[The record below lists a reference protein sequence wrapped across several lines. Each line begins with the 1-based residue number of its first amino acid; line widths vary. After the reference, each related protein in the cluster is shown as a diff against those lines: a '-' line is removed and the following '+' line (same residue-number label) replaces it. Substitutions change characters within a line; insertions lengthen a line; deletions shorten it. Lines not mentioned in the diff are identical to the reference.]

1 MLIEPISQAQSKYM
15 GCASHSDFQNQKE
28 KVLDA
33 DTIGTLLNIVEKD
46 CDRLTVLER
55 QAYRKAK
62 TYERRLRQSKDG
74 E

>member
-1 MLIEPISQAQSKYM
+1 MPYDTAVFTGIR
-15 GCASHSDFQNQKE
+15 GCASHSEFQNE
-28 KVLDA
+28 KLLDA